1 MDDMYH
7 EGSYLLTTKTPKNY
21 IGLTQFSTGEGQF
34 DDASADPSGAAT
46 PMSTTDGAPA
56 TKKQRKNAA
65 GMSKKAKLAK
75 ARLAVVD
82 GNV

>member
-1 MDDMYH
+1 M
-7 EGSYLLTTKTPKNY
+7 N
-21 IGLTQFSTGEGQF
+21 ITGEGQF
-34 DDASADPSGAAT
+34 DDASAEPSGAAT
-46 PMSTTDGAPA
+46 PMSTDGAPA

>member
-1 MDDMYH
+1 MKVSLDL
-7 EGSYLLTTKTPKNY
+7 SLLQISRREKFEHV
-21 IGLTQFSTGEGQF
+21 LTHNTGEGQF

-65 GMSKKAKLAK
+65 GISKKVKLAK

-82 GNV
+82 GDV